1 MGNQV
6 PGQVSLWTISSDFH
20 KQLDHS
26 LVSAEGS
33 SLHTLGLLHSM
44 KKKHRQRRSLKK
56 QRLSAKHSLY
66 LNHNASGD
74 TLNPLPLQM
83 HSPQPQNQMTPK
95 VCATLTYV
103 LSFQLGKHACKSRE
117 LVFLFL
123 SETIPIMHTSVTPCS
138 PSNQDS
144 ESHQSW
150 DLEAGEVRAPCC

>member
-1 MGNQV
+1 MNPDWGIKFQDRFHS
-6 PGQVSLWTISSDFH
+6 GLSLLIFISSWTIVQF
-20 KQLDHS
+20 QLKAIQFAYSGAAPQH
-26 LVSAEGS
+26 E
-33 SLHTLGLLHSM
+33 
-44 KKKHRQRRSLKK
+44 KKHRQRRSLKK

-83 HSPQPQNQMTPK
+83 HSPQPQNEMTPK

-123 SETIPIMHTSVTPCS
+123 SETIPIMHTLVTPCS
-138 PSNQDS
+138 PLN
-144 ESHQSW
+144 
-150 DLEAGEVRAPCC
+150 